1 MFNFKK
7 VIQHFDKKSEKYD
20 LSSKTLPWSLI
31 RYFES
36 NIILK
41 LVGKIK
47 NKEILDVGSGSGYY
61 SKIMI
66 KNKAKI
72 VFALDA
78 SQKMLNQIQD
88 KKVKKI
94 CQNAENFL
102 IKKKFEV
109 IICAG
114 LLEFV
119 NSPQKVLK
127 NIRRVSRT
135 NSKLIILYPSNN
147 FLAKIYKF
155 YHFRNG
161 VKIIL
166 FDDDRIKNIFKKTG
180 WKILKS
186 KNVFFSNIM
195 LLKPI

>member
-7 VIQHFDKKSEKYD
+7 VIHHFDKKSEKYD
-20 LSSKTLPWSLI
+20 LNSKTLPWSLI
-31 RYFES
+31 RYFET

-61 SKIMI
+61 SKIML

-78 SQKMLNQIQD
+78 SQKMLNQIKD

-94 CQNAENFL
+94 CQNAESFL

-127 NIRRVSRT
+127 SIRKVSKT

-147 FLAKIYKF
+147 FLAKIYKS
-155 YHFRNG
+155 YHLRNG
-161 VKIIL
+161 IKIIL
-166 FDDDRIKNIFKKTG
+166 FDENKIKNLFKKTG

-186 KNVFFSNIM
+186 KGVFFSNVM

>member
-1 MFNFKK
+1 MFRFRN
-7 VIQHFDKKSEKYD
+7 VIHHFDKKSEKYD

-36 NIILK
+36 SNILK
-41 LVGKIK
+41 FVGKIK
-47 NKEILDVGSGSGYY
+47 NKIILDVGSGSGYY

-66 KNKAKI
+66 KKKAKM
-72 VFALDA
+72 VFAVDA
-78 SQKMLNQIQD
+78 SKKMLNQIHD
-88 KKVKKI
+88 KKIKKI

-102 IKKKFEV
+102 IKKKFEI

-119 NSPQKVLK
+119 DSPQKVLK
-127 NIRRVSRT
+127 CIRKVSKT
-135 NSKLIILYPSNN
+135 NTKLIILYPSNN

-155 YHFRNG
+155 YHLING

-166 FDDDRIKNIFKKTG
+166 FDENKIKDLFKKTG

-186 KNVFFSNIM
+186 KNIFFSNIM
-195 LLKPI
+195 LLRPI

>member
-1 MFNFKK
+1 MFKFKK
-7 VIQHFDKKSEKYD
+7 VIHHFDKKSEKYD

-36 NIILK
+36 SVILK
-41 LVGKIK
+41 FAGKIK
-47 NKEILDVGSGSGYY
+47 NKIILDVGSGSGYY
-61 SKIMI
+61 SKIMT
-66 KNKAKI
+66 KNKAKM
-72 VFALDA
+72 VFAVDA
-78 SQKMLNQIQD
+78 SKKMLNQIHD
-88 KKVKKI
+88 KKIKKI

-119 NSPQKVLK
+119 GSPQKVLK
-127 NIRRVSRT
+127 SIRKVSKT
-135 NSKLIILYPSNN
+135 NTKLIILYPSNN

-155 YHFRNG
+155 YHLRNG
-161 VKIIL
+161 VKIML
-166 FDDDRIKNIFKKTG
+166 FDDDKIKNLFEKTG

-186 KNVFFSNIM
+186 ENIFFSNVT
-195 LLKPI
+195 LLKLI

>member
-7 VIQHFDKKSEKYD
+7 VIHHFDKKSEKYD
-20 LSSKTLPWSLI
+20 LNSKTLPWSLI

-78 SQKMLNQIQD
+78 SQKMLNQIKD

-94 CQNAENFL
+94 CQNAESFL

-155 YHFRNG
+155 YHLRNG

-166 FDDDRIKNIFKKTG
+166 FDDNKIKNIFKNTG

-186 KNVFFSNIM
+186 KNIFFSNVM

>member
-7 VIQHFDKKSEKYD
+7 VIHHFDRKSEKYD
-20 LSSKTLPWSLI
+20 LNSKTLPWSLI

-78 SQKMLNQIQD
+78 SQKMLNQIKD

-94 CQNAENFL
+94 CQNAESFL

-155 YHFRNG
+155 YHSRNG

-166 FDDDRIKNIFKKTG
+166 FDDDKIKNIFKNTG

-186 KNVFFSNIM
+186 KNIFFSNVM